1 MFGNGELTWELLGV
15 PEFLLPAPFPF
26 LPIPKGLAMEMEG
39 LRGYRAYML
48 KGSTVEDL
56 GIVYGKDR
64 EEAMEAA
71 ENIAELKGTFDAVG
85 VVRE

>member
-1 MFGNGELTWELLGV
+1 MNRELTWESLGV

-39 LRGYRAYML
+39 LRGYKAYVL
-48 KGSTVEDL
+48 RDSTVEDL
-56 GIVYGKDR
+56 GTVYGEDR

-71 ENIAELKGTFDAVG
+71 EHLAATMGTFDAVG
-85 VVRE
+85 VIRE